1 MVSSNQQTKPCEVC
15 DELCT
20 RMAGTKV
27 HVCGATCRATYYEK
41 KRVQKEVDKAIQSNK
56 LEKCGISIGKILRS
70 GYIISVQKI
79 KVY

>member
-15 DELCT
+15 NEICT

-27 HVCGATCRATYYEK
+27 HVCGATCRATYYER
-41 KRVQKEVDKAIQSNK
+41 KRVQNEVDKAIKNQS
-56 LEKCGISIGKILRS
+56 LEKCGISIGKISRS
-70 GYIISVQKI
+70 GYIVSIQKV